1 MTTFLK
7 EVTAMGL
14 GLGVGFVDW
23 NLHELHAEDLNT
35 GRV

>member
-7 EVTAMGL
+7 EVTAR